1 MKTTL
6 VIGSFALISQT
17 ACKSRFF
24 SFMPEPSP
32 AATASAGSADSQS
45 GQIAI
50 GQKNSDN
57 SSGQPQ
63 QLPSNQAASYKPL
76 QATSQKI
83 IALGNSAE
91 FEVDGKKV
99 SVTFVKVLE
108 DSRCPKDVV
117 CIWEGQARLQFD
129 VSVPELKINKS
140 VEVTLRAGHPQLAQV
155 SVGPIAID
163 LIGLSPDTATNTSPA
178 QRSSPEATIVA
189 GRAP

>member
-1 MKTTL
+1 MKTIL
-6 VIGSFALISQT
+6 IVGSLALINQT

-24 SFMPEPSP
+24 TFMPEPSP
-32 AATASAGSADSQS
+32 AATATAGSADSQS

-50 GQKNSDN
+50 GQQNSDN
-57 SSGQPQ
+57 ASGQQ
-63 QLPSNQAASYKPL
+63 QLPANQAASYKPL

-83 IALGNSAE
+83 IALGKTAE
-91 FEVDGKKV
+91 FDVDGKKV
-99 SVTFVKVLE
+99 SVSFVKVLE

-117 CIWEGQARLQFD
+117 CIWEGQARLQID
-129 VSVPELKINKS
+129 VAVPELKISKS
-140 VEVTLRAGHPQLAQV
+140 IEVTLRAGHPQLAQV

-163 LIGLSPDTATNTSPA
+163 LIGLSPDTATNTTTV